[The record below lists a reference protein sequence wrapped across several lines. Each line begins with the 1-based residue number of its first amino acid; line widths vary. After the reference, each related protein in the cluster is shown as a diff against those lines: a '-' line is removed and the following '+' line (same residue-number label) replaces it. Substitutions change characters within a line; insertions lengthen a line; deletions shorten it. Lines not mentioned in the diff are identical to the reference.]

1 MRRFLGFVLF
11 ALCLLPLA
19 VQAAPKKGIDPKRI
33 GEESDD
39 ALAEVGSPK
48 DEASERLTLR
58 FFNALDGKPISGGQ
72 VTIAGFEQPFVTDG
86 EGKVLFPIP
95 EEDGKR
101 KVVFAREGY
110 VTSEFEIEIEVHSL
124 FFNRFSVSPS
134 LDKEFVRIVLDW
146 DAKPADLDGHL
157 VKLGANGYHVSYRD
171 MVTSKDGA
179 AHLDHDALNGYGPE
193 TITITRV
200 DGAATY
206 EYLVHDFT
214 NRGDKND
221 KELGKSKATIKVYA
235 QARLIGVYQIPRGAT
250 GNLWRVFAIEK
261 GEIKLLG
268 EMISR

>member
-1 MRRFLGFVLF
+1 MRRFFGLVLF
-11 ALCLLPLA
+11 ALCMIPLA
-19 VQAAPKKGIDPKRI
+19 AFAAPKRGIDSKRI
-33 GEESDD
+33 GEDFDD
-39 ALAEVGSPK
+39 ALAEVGAPK

-72 VTIAGFEQPFVTDG
+72 VTIAGFAEPFTTDG

-95 EEDGKR
+95 EEDGKK

-134 LDKEFVRIVLDW
+134 LDKEYVRIVLDW

-157 VKLGANGYHVSYRD
+157 VKLGADGYHVSYRD
-171 MVTSKDGA
+171 MTTSKDGA
-179 AHLDHDALNGYGPE
+179 AHLDRDDLDGYGPE

-206 EYLVHDFT
+206 EYLVHDFS
-214 NRGDKND
+214 NAGNKQD
-221 KELGKSKATIKVYA
+221 KELGKSKATVKVYA
-235 QARLIGVYQIPRGAT
+235 QARLVGVYQVPRDST
-250 GNLWRVFAIEK
+250 GNFWRVFAIEK
-261 GEIKLLG
+261 GQIKLLG
-268 EMISR
+268 EMIGR